1 VIVGNIDFVED
12 KVVDT
17 ATKIVLLKQVF
28 VLEPVE
34 LMLTKMNVNAY
45 CLKKSDGGE
54 FPVHYCVKAFARE
67 KVVGVMGIRIV

>member
-17 ATKIVLLKQVF
+17 AKKIVLLKQVF

-34 LMLTKMNVNAY
+34 SMLMKMNVNAY
-45 CLKKSDGGE
+45 CW
-54 FPVHYCVKAFARE
+54 
-67 KVVGVMGIRIV
+67 